1 MVAAW
6 IPQLSRGILALALGL
21 VITLTLDHA
30 PTFGLV
36 TFGVF
41 AALTG
46 AVLVVGTLRGAYAGR
61 MSAAFLAQGAISVAA
76 GVVSLALAPTGTTV
90 IFAVAVGL
98 WAVVAGMLET
108 VSGMLSRGR
117 LLIARDWIIAG
128 VLTAVLGA
136 IALLVPPDFV
146 QAFSGQKGVSGTLT
160 ASVILIGIVGAWAIL
175 VGVLQTI
182 SAVTLRTARAP
193 RTVAS

>member
-21 VITLTLDHA
+21 VITLTLEHSPA
-30 PTFGLV
+30 FGLL

-61 MSAAFLAQGAISVAA
+61 MSAAFVAQGAISVVA
-76 GVVSLALAPTGTTV
+76 GVVSLGLAPTGTTV
-90 IFAVAVGL
+90 TFAVLVGV

-108 VSGMLSRGR
+108 VSGIFSRGR

-136 IALLVPPDFV
+136 VALLVPPDFV
-146 QAFSGQKGVSGTLT
+146 QPFSGQKGVSGTLT

-182 SAVTLRTARAP
+182 SAVTLRTARVS
-193 RTVAS
+193 RTATS